1 MLDLIAVLVSLLRG
15 LFPKKEEEVTGQVSS
30 AVSETEP
37 VVEDL
42 SELDEPVVD
51 LSRWTVTLHAESPF
65 EKVGRLYLEGTNLV
79 IRSEIDSR
87 GFFMELADVGM
98 VLDGDPGPI
107 RLLSDGS
114 ITGTAK
120 KSISGLAV
128 NFTISPFFY
137 TTPLRSLNPVLADE
151 IRKAP
156 LFVGRDQVE
165 PS

>member
-1 MLDLIAVLVSLLRG
+1 MLDLIAAFVSRLRG
-15 LFPKKEEEVTGQVSS
+15 LFPKKENVIGTASS
-30 AVSETEP
+30 AVSEP
-37 VVEDL
+37 VPVSEVL
-42 SELDEPVVD
+42 SESEGPVVD
-51 LSRWTVTLHAESPF
+51 LSRWTLTLHDESPF

-128 NFTISPFFY
+128 NFTINPFFY
-137 TTPLRSLNPVLADE
+137 TTPLRSLNPVLAE
-151 IRKAP
+151 EVRKAP

-165 PS
+165 G

>member
-1 MLDLIAVLVSLLRG
+1 MLDLIAAFMSRLRG
-15 LFPKKEEEVTGQVSS
+15 LFPKKEKVVGTVSS
-30 AVSETEP
+30 AVSEPEP
-37 VVEDL
+37 VVEVL
-42 SELDEPVVD
+42 SESEGPLVD
-51 LSRWTVTLHAESPF
+51 FSRWTVTLHEESPF

-79 IRSEIDSR
+79 IRSEIDGR

-120 KSISGLAV
+120 KSTSGLAM
-128 NFTISPFFY
+128 NFTIAPFFY
-137 TTPLRSLNPVLADE
+137 TTPLRSLNPVLVE
-151 IRKAP
+151 EVRKAP

-165 PS
+165 G

>member
-1 MLDLIAVLVSLLRG
+1 MLNLIATFVSRLRG
-15 LFPKKEEEVTGQVSS
+15 IFPKKKEVAGAVSS
-30 AVSETEP
+30 AVSEPEP
-37 VVEDL
+37 VKEVL
-42 SELDEPVVD
+42 SESEGPLVD
-51 LSRWTVTLHAESPF
+51 FSRWTVTLHEESPF
-65 EKVGRLYLEGTNLV
+65 EKVGRLYLGGTNLV

-87 GFFMELADVGM
+87 GFYMELADVGL

-120 KSISGLAV
+120 KSTSGLAM

-137 TTPLRSLNPVLADE
+137 TTPLRSLNPVLVE
-151 IRKAP
+151 EVRKAP

-165 PS
+165 G

>member
-1 MLDLIAVLVSLLRG
+1 MLDLIAAFMSRLRWI
-15 LFPKKEEEVTGQVSS
+15 FPKKENVIGTASS
-30 AVSETEP
+30 AVSEPEP

-42 SELDEPVVD
+42 SESEGPVVD
-51 LSRWTVTLHAESPF
+51 LSRWTVTLHEESPF

-79 IRSEIDSR
+79 IRSEIDAR
-87 GFFMELADVGM
+87 GFYMELADVGL

-107 RLLSDGS
+107 RLLNDGS

-120 KSISGLAV
+120 KSTSGLAV

-137 TTPLRSLNPVLADE
+137 TTPLRSLNPVLAE
-151 IRKAP
+151 EVRKAP

-165 PS
+165 G